1 MAKQPE
7 QKTFKISQLEE
18 IQNLD
23 EKDLFLISDYEGGKC
38 YTKKLTMGKL
48 LTVLAQNPDFIE
60 KLLEDETV
68 EQTISD
74 KVDEALN
81 IVEIDGG
88 NAFRK
93 DG

>member
-23 EKDLFLISDYEGGKC
+23 DKDLFLISDYEGGKC

-48 LTVLAQNPDFIE
+48 LAVLAQNPDFIE
-60 KLLEDETV
+60 KLLADETV
-68 EQTISD
+68 EKTIDD
-74 KVDEALN
+74 KVDAALK
-81 IVEIDGG
+81 IIEINGG
-88 NAFRK
+88 DAFRQ
-93 DG
+93 DS